1 MASSELRETVI
12 DLTVSSE
19 SEPEENTEG
28 VDSDVEEGNDTESV
42 DSDVEEGT
50 CTRCAC
56 LMHVIIF

>member
-1 MASSELRETVI
+1 MASSELEVTVI

-19 SEPEENTEG
+19 SELEE
-28 VDSDVEEGNDTESV
+28 NDTESV

-56 LMHVIIF
+56 LMHVLIVF